1 MDNPYRLFHTRI
13 IEAIQ
18 SAEVMSLIFPRFGK
32 VLVLDLR
39 HTIEIPPWVSV
50 DDVVNSPEE
59 RLVRLEQKRPLLP
72 LPEEFR
78 IAAWVGSVESLR
90 EAGVADAML
99 ERCSETGDVA
109 IVEQCREAIQV
120 LDTYER
126 RHLKAV
132 MLGKMSRTIW
142 QREE

>member
-1 MDNPYRLFHTRI
+1 MDNPHKLFHTRI

-32 VLVLDLR
+32 VLLLDLR
-39 HTIEIPPWVSV
+39 HTIEIPPWIEV
-50 DDVVNSPEE
+50 DDMVSSAET

-72 LPEEFR
+72 LPEELR
-78 IAAWVGSVESLR
+78 IAAWIGSVETLR

-99 ERCSETGDVA
+99 ERCSETGDVGV
-109 IVEQCREAIQV
+109 VEQCREAIQV

-126 RHLKAV
+126 RHLRAV
-132 MLGKMSRTIW
+132 MRGTMSRTIW
-142 QREE
+142 QREA

>member
-1 MDNPYRLFHTRI
+1 MDNPHQLFHTRI

-39 HTIEIPPWVSV
+39 HTMEIPPWVDV
-50 DDVVNSPEE
+50 DDLVSSPEE
-59 RLVRLEQKRPLLP
+59 RLVRLEKKRPLLP
-72 LPEEFR
+72 LPDELR
-78 IAAWVGSVESLR
+78 IAAWIGSVESLR
-90 EAGVADAML
+90 DAGIADAML
-99 ERCSETGDVA
+99 ERCSETGNVG

-126 RHLKAV
+126 QHLKALV
-132 MLGKMSRTIW
+132 QGKMSRTIW

>member
-1 MDNPYRLFHTRI
+1 MDNPNQLFHTRI

-32 VLVLDLR
+32 VLLLDLR
-39 HTIEIPPWVSV
+39 HTMEIPPWVSV
-50 DDVVNSPEE
+50 DDIVTSPEE
-59 RLVRLEQKRPLLP
+59 RLVRLEEKRPLLP
-72 LPEEFR
+72 LPEELR
-78 IAAWVGSVESLR
+78 IAAWIGSVESLR
-90 EAGVADAML
+90 DAGIADAML
-99 ERCSETGDVA
+99 ERCSETGDVG

-132 MLGKMSRTIW
+132 IRGTMSRTIW